1 VGDHKV
7 SEIVKRLELL
17 GQGIQ
22 HSASP
27 GMWNQIFAA
36 MSSSYT
42 YGLRDVGADALS
54 RAVDDLRS
62 GTVEGYHVT
71 MPFKNWAFEISELRE
86 PDVRRTGVANC
97 LTMENGLISATNT
110 DVAAARIL
118 LQELPAPPDRV
129 LVIGAGATGT
139 SLALACSEVA
149 REVFVTNRTPR
160 RAEQMA
166 EYQRPNP
173 IHVVEWQEREACAS
187 GVDLIVNATSCG
199 LTTSDSPLRCWT
211 AAGAVLYDLVYRPKP
226 TALQIQAAKAAAPIV
241 DGLAHLQAHAEA
253 SIPRLGLT
261 MPTGEVPD
269 ESDEPGGRTRATSLG
284 SAHHGGT
291 GRRLGSFGNAEHRRR
306 EVRAV
311 A

>member
-1 VGDHKV
+1 
-7 SEIVKRLELL
+7 
-17 GQGIQ
+17 
-22 HSASP
+22 
-27 GMWNQIFAA
+27 MWNQIFAA

-42 YGLRDVGADALS
+42 YGLRDVDTDALS
-54 RAVDDLRS
+54 AAVDDLRS
-62 GTVEGYHVT
+62 GTVAGYHVT
-71 MPFKNWAFEISELRE
+71 MPFKNWAFEVSELRE

-187 GVDLIVNATSCG
+187 SVDLIVNATSCG

-261 MPTGEVPD
+261 MPTGEVLTRVM
-269 ESDEPGGRTRATSLG
+269 SQVGGRAPLRWD
-284 SAHHGGT
+284 
-291 GRRLGSFGNAEHRRR
+291 RLTTVEPAEG
-306 EVRAV
+306 
-311 A
+311 